1 MGLRDLVSKGRFLA
15 ETGKSALRKIGDGSR
30 KIKTMAGQ
38 VNKATGG
45 AAGLAFEASKS
56 LPGIGTVTSNL
67 ERGLDMAD
75 KYSKKGI
82 NAIEMAERY
91 ANLGAKAAGGDI
103 GAIGQLAGKVGG
115 GKGNMAAM
123 AASSAARMIAPPGMG
138 NMAAGLAG
146 KAMKSLFP

>member
-75 KYSKKGI
+75 KYSKKGVK
-82 NAIEMAERY
+82 AIEMGERY
-91 ANLGAKAAGGDI
+91 ANLGAKAAGGNM
-103 GAIGQLAGKVGG
+103 GAIGKIASQAGVG
-115 GKGNMAAM
+115 
-123 AASSAARMIAPPGMG
+123 
-138 NMAAGLAG
+138 GLAG
-146 KAMKSLFP
+146 QAMKSLGLATRVDL

>member
-15 ETGKSALRKIGDGSR
+15 ETGKSALRKIGLGSR

-75 KYSKKGI
+75 KYSKKGVK
-82 NAIEMAERY
+82 AIEMGERY
-91 ANLGAKAAGGDI
+91 ANLGAKAAGGNM
-103 GAIGQLAGKVGG
+103 GAISQLAGGKNLAGMAGQAIGNLTGSKKVGG
-115 GKGNMAAM
+115 
-123 AASSAARMIAPPGMG
+123 IAGQ
-138 NMAAGLAG
+138 
-146 KAMKSLFP
+146 AMKSLFP